1 MKKWIIADIVMLF
14 GVGVIIFAN
23 YVEPQLRIEGRSG
36 TYIRWKDHSYQLIR
50 DGSPYHIKGV
60 SLFGI
65 GYLSDVVKFG
75 GNSIRLYSTDNAGQ
89 ILDSAHKLGL
99 TVMLGL
105 ELPKAGAEADYS
117 DTSTM
122 NALRAF
128 IRSEVEK
135 YKDHPALLCWGLGNE
150 VDIYVPPRL
159 KNMNRLFKIWKAMDG
174 LAAEIKKIDRNH
186 PITVSIP
193 AGRLH
198 FRFIN
203 AVTRNID
210 LISFNSFTTVEGGII
225 WKLMEKCG
233 LSPFYK
239 PHFYTELGPNG
250 YWASEDTEWFSKYEP
265 TSKDKSAYL
274 AYLYNALNSPPT
286 CMGSYFFFWGYKQ
299 EFTPTWFSM
308 YTAKGEPVEVLPT
321 VSAIWKKDFSNSKHG
336 SVQSIDIDRVSKNVY
351 LEKDARFRLRFSI
364 DSAAEVN
371 SGYAEIREEAE
382 YLTSTFVTKETALL
396 QERAFRLLPG
406 HSTHYLDFT
415 APSEPGAY
423 RAYLFIRQK
432 SGFISTAN
440 ISFYVLE

>member
-1 MKKWIIADIVMLF
+1 MKKWIITDIVMLF

-23 YVEPQLRIEGRSG
+23 YVEPQLRVVGRSG
-36 TYIRWKDHSYQLIR
+36 AYIRWNDHSYQLIR

-60 SLFGI
+60 SLVDI
-65 GYLSDVVKFG
+65 ACLSDVAKFG
-75 GNSIRLYSTDNAGQ
+75 GNSIRLYSTHNAGQ

-105 ELPKAGAEADYS
+105 DLPKAGADADYS
-117 DTSTM
+117 DSATV
-122 NALRAF
+122 NRLKAF

-135 YKDHPALLCWGLGNE
+135 YKDHPALLFWGLGNE
-150 VDIYVPPRL
+150 VDLYVPPRL
-159 KNMNRLFKIWKAMDG
+159 RNMNRQFKIWKTMDG
-174 LAAEIKKIDRNH
+174 LAAEIKKIDKNH
-186 PITVSIP
+186 PIAVSIP

-198 FRFIN
+198 FRLIH
-203 AVTRNID
+203 AITRNID
-210 LISFNSFTTVEGGII
+210 LISMNAFATIEKGIF
-225 WKLMEKCG
+225 WKILEKFG
-233 LSPFYK
+233 VAPFYK
-239 PHFYTELGPNG
+239 PHIYSELGVNG
-250 YWASEDTEWFSKYEP
+250 YWGSENTEWFSKYEP
-265 TSKDKSAYL
+265 TSKEKSAYL
-274 AYLYNALNSPPT
+274 AKLYNSLNSPPT
-286 CMGSYFFFWGYKQ
+286 YMGSYFFLWGYKQ
-299 EFTPTWFSM
+299 EFIPTWFSM
-308 YTAKGEPVEVLPT
+308 YTAKGERLELLPA